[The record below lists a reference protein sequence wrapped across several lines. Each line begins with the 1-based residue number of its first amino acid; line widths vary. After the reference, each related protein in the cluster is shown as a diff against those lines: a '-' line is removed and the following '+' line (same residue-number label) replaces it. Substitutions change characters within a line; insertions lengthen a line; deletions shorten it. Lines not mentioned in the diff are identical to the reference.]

1 MTYLISQLWLYLL
14 CAGLLGLL
22 LGWVIWG
29 WWSRRLMADARARH
43 EQERLSLES
52 AFEAEKATAREETTA
67 AFMARDEAV
76 KVKASLLGKLE
87 GERKAAAEAKAQ
99 LDRLS
104 KTGVTARGDLERQL
118 ATMKDQLELERS
130 TAAKAKK
137 SIEAIRVDTDRA
149 LQKKEAALSGAA
161 SDNEALRAKLEKLEA
176 DAKKKQASLAAA
188 ESEANLK
195 AELARSEVTRLRS
208 VGGGRSDAGEAD
220 VDRLRRTMQL
230 AIDEERRAKAAAEA
244 DRSKLLASERDAKAE
259 VERLRSQFAAM
270 SGNGQGDSAEADRLR
285 RELQD
290 ARERQ
295 RGLETEIARLRTLM
309 SNRETVAVKAAPA
322 AKFTTDAPRPASLF
336 DRRPDQVDD
345 LKEVKGIGPVMER
358 ILNENGCYHFKQLAN
373 FSSRDIEWISQALGS
388 FPDRIDRDEWVGQ
401 AQTLYLRKY
410 GRRHDV
416 GEVKT
421 LETTS

>member
-1 MTYLISQLWLYLL
+1 
-14 CAGLLGLL
+14 
-22 LGWVIWG
+22 
-29 WWSRRLMADARARH
+29 MADAKARH

-52 AFEAEKATAREETTA
+52 ALEAEKALAKEETA
-67 AFMARDEAV
+67 EAFLARDEAL
-76 KVKASLLGKLE
+76 KVKTSLIGKLE
-87 GERKAAAEAKAQ
+87 GERKTVAEVKTQ

-104 KTGVTARGDLERQL
+104 KTGVTAQGDLERQL
-118 ATMKDQLELERS
+118 VTMKDQLELERN
-130 TAAKAKK
+130 TAAKARK

-149 LQKKEAALSGAA
+149 LQKKEVTLASTA

-176 DAKKKQASLAAA
+176 DAKKRQASLAAA

-208 VGGGRSDAGEAD
+208 VSGGRSDAGEAD
-220 VDRLRRTMQL
+220 VDRLRRTMQQ
-230 AIDEERRAKAAAEA
+230 AIDEERRAKATAEA
-244 DRSKLLASERDAKAE
+244 DRSRLLASERDAKAE
-259 VERLRSQFAAM
+259 VERLRSQFATM

-285 RELQD
+285 LELQD
-290 ARERQ
+290 AHERQ
-295 RGLETEIARLRTLM
+295 RGLETELARLRTLM
-309 SNRETVAVKAAPA
+309 SNRETIAVKATPA

-336 DRRPDQVDD
+336 DQRPDHVDD

-358 ILNENGCYHFKQLAN
+358 ILNENGCYQFQQLAN

-388 FPDRIDRDEWVGQ
+388 FPDRIDRDQWVEQ
-401 AQTLYLRKY
+401 AKALYLQKY

-416 GEVKT
+416 GEVKP